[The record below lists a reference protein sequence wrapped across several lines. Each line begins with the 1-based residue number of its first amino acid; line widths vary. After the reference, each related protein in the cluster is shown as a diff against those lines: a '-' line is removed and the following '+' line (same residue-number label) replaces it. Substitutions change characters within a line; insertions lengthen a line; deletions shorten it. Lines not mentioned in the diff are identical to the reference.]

1 MSLSVIIENRLTIL
15 KEKLKDKGI
24 NFDYDTEIA
33 NFIAEESFKEKM
45 GARPAIRKISY
56 YIENSISDLYIN
68 GIKDINAR
76 IYDGKLIVEEKL
88 PMSVK

>member
-1 MSLSVIIENRLTIL
+1 
-15 KEKLKDKGI
+15 
-24 NFDYDTEIA
+24 
-33 NFIAEESFKEKM
+33 M